1 MAGRLLGTWGQEQRL
16 ILIENIK
23 KIHSIFESIW
33 FPGGHQ
39 GLCLYQPGA
48 HSHFLQVR
56 GRSRETA
63 LPAHVVQP
71 RFKPASLF
79 SSP

>member
-1 MAGRLLGTWGQEQRL
+1 MADCWGPEGRSNVL
-16 ILIENIK
+16 IFIENVK

-39 GLCLYQPGA
+39 GLCLYQLGA
-48 HSHFLQVR
+48 HSYFLQVR

-63 LPAHVVQP
+63 LPAHMVQP
-71 RFKPASLF
+71 
-79 SSP
+79 